1 MPKSNVDRITEL
13 MRYAEGQP
21 GPLPTEVWVV
31 LLTQAAT
38 LDQYIQAQR
47 DEATLH

>member
-13 MRYAEGQP
+13 MRYAEANP
-21 GPLPTEVWVV
+21 GPMPVELWVV

-47 DEATLH
+47 GDAVLH